1 MLNCLTA
8 VGWKFCGL
16 LSFTS
21 RAAISLSYY
30 YCYYLS
36 KRKNCCEFVYTV
48 FYNE

>member
-8 VGWKFCGL
+8 IGWKFCGL

-30 YCYYLS
+30 YYYLS